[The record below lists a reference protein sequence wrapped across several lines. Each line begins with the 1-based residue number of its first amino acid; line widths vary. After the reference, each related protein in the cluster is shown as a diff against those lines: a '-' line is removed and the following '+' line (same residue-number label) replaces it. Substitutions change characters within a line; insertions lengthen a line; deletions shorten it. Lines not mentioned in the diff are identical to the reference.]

1 MRIGPWQINS
11 WHSGSLIGAALAIS
25 FAATAQAAIVVNID
39 KSAQR
44 MTVAVDG
51 ATRYVWPV
59 STGRAGYDTPNGTF
73 KVNRM
78 DADHLSQ
85 EWDNAPMPHTMFFDM
100 HGHAI
105 HGFFDVKH
113 LGSPVSHGCVR
124 LAPANAATLFAL
136 VQGQGMSQ
144 TTVVVSGQA
153 PARGGEE
160 MARRRRQ
167 PSRSQRSRR
176 KPRRPVMTINRRRRS
191 PIRRR
196 PTGDHRKLI
205 TARCTT
211 RLTRRRHRDIT
222 DRCRSLTTD
231 RSSLITRS
239 SRRVTIRRSRRRS
252 MCCGRR
258 GCTEFC
264 CHANAGHSAPSI
276 RITQA
281 AIGRAQCHDRCC
293 LQRAVCHRSRAAKK
307 IARHGVRPGATSRR
321 HSRSESRRRV

>member
-1 MRIGPWQINS
+1 MRIGPWRINP
-11 WHSGSLIGAALAIS
+11 WYSGSLIGAALAIS

-51 ATRYVWPV
+51 ATRYIWPV

-160 MARRRRQ
+160 MARRRAPTQQVAAQ
-167 PSRSQRSRR
+167 P
-176 KPRRPVMTINRRRRS
+176 
-191 PIRRR
+191 
-196 PTGDHRKLI
+196 
-205 TARCTT
+205 A
-211 RLTRRRHRDIT
+211 
-222 DRCRSLTTD
+222 
-231 RSSLITRS
+231 
-239 SRRVTIRRSRRRS
+239 
-252 MCCGRR
+252 
-258 GCTEFC
+258 
-264 CHANAGHSAPSI
+264 
-276 RITQA
+276 QA
-281 AIGRAQCHDRCC
+281 APPGYDYQPAPPQPYPAQTYGQPQTYYRQVQQPAYPPPPQGYYRQVPQPYYEQQQPYYAQQPPGYYPPQPPPVYV
-293 LQRAVCHRSRAAKK
+293 L
-307 IARHGVRPGATSRR
+307 RPPGLY
-321 HSRSESRRRV
+321 

>member
-1 MRIGPWQINS
+1 MRIGPWRINP
-11 WHSGSLIGAALAIS
+11 WYSGSLIGAALAIS

-124 LAPANAATLFAL
+124 LTPANAATLFAL

-160 MARRRRQ
+160 MARRRAPTQQVAAQ
-167 PSRSQRSRR
+167 P
-176 KPRRPVMTINRRRRS
+176 
-191 PIRRR
+191 
-196 PTGDHRKLI
+196 
-205 TARCTT
+205 A
-211 RLTRRRHRDIT
+211 
-222 DRCRSLTTD
+222 
-231 RSSLITRS
+231 
-239 SRRVTIRRSRRRS
+239 
-252 MCCGRR
+252 
-258 GCTEFC
+258 
-264 CHANAGHSAPSI
+264 
-276 RITQA
+276 QA
-281 AIGRAQCHDRCC
+281 APPGYDYQPAPPQPYPAQAYGQPQTYYRQVQQPAYPPPPQGYYRQVPQPYYEQQQPYYAQQPPGYYPPQPPPVYV
-293 LQRAVCHRSRAAKK
+293 L
-307 IARHGVRPGATSRR
+307 RPPGLY
-321 HSRSESRRRV
+321 

>member
-1 MRIGPWQINS
+1 MRIGPWHINARY
-11 WHSGSLIGAALAIS
+11 SGSLIGAALAIS
-25 FAATAQAAIVVNID
+25 LAAPAQAAIVVNID

-160 MARRRRQ
+160 MARRRAPTQQVAAQ
-167 PSRSQRSRR
+167 P
-176 KPRRPVMTINRRRRS
+176 
-191 PIRRR
+191 
-196 PTGDHRKLI
+196 
-205 TARCTT
+205 A
-211 RLTRRRHRDIT
+211 
-222 DRCRSLTTD
+222 
-231 RSSLITRS
+231 
-239 SRRVTIRRSRRRS
+239 
-252 MCCGRR
+252 
-258 GCTEFC
+258 
-264 CHANAGHSAPSI
+264 
-276 RITQA
+276 QA
-281 AIGRAQCHDRCC
+281 APPGYDYQPAPPQPYPAQAYGQPQTYYRQVQQPAYPPPPQGYYRQVPQPYYEQQQPYYAQQPPGYYPPQPPPVYV
-293 LQRAVCHRSRAAKK
+293 L
-307 IARHGVRPGATSRR
+307 RPPGLY
-321 HSRSESRRRV
+321 

>member
-1 MRIGPWQINS
+1 MRIGPWQLNP

-73 KVNRM
+73 RVNRM

-85 EWDNAPMPHTMFFDM
+85 EWDNASMPHTMFFDM

-160 MARRRRQ
+160 MARRRAPAQQVAAQ
-167 PSRSQRSRR
+167 P
-176 KPRRPVMTINRRRRS
+176 
-191 PIRRR
+191 
-196 PTGDHRKLI
+196 
-205 TARCTT
+205 A
-211 RLTRRRHRDIT
+211 
-222 DRCRSLTTD
+222 
-231 RSSLITRS
+231 
-239 SRRVTIRRSRRRS
+239 
-252 MCCGRR
+252 
-258 GCTEFC
+258 
-264 CHANAGHSAPSI
+264 
-276 RITQA
+276 QA
-281 AIGRAQCHDRCC
+281 APPGYDYQPAPPQPYPAQAYGQPQTYYRQVQQPAYPPPPQGYYRQVPQPYYGQQQPYYAQQQPGYYPPQPPPVYV
-293 LQRAVCHRSRAAKK
+293 L
-307 IARHGVRPGATSRR
+307 RPPGLY
-321 HSRSESRRRV
+321 